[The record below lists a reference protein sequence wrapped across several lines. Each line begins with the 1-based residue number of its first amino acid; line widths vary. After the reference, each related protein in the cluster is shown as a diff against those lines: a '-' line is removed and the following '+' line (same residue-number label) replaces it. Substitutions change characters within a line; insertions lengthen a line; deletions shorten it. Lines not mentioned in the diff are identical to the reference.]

1 MSLTVQVECII
12 ERIIMIDRV
21 RSGTHGFGDT
31 EFLNDIVK
39 CLVAVLPASATLASN
54 AEPFIQ
60 KWRFARLAV
69 IGLKPG
75 CPHSLWSCKD
85 LIYD

>member
-21 RSGTHGFGDT
+21 RSGTPWFWGYT
-31 EFLNDIVK
+31 EFLNHIVK

-60 KWRFARLAV
+60 NGDL
-69 IGLKPG
+69 PG
-75 CPHSLWSCKD
+75 WL
-85 LIYD
+85 